1 MANRNFVTHL
11 KVFTGE
17 TTFTRI
23 EGKKFRVYSLLPQV
37 LEQYRKRDKEILDAE
52 DEQAELLRELTE

>member
-1 MANRNFVTHL
+1 MANRTFVTHL
-11 KVFTGE
+11 KTFTGE

-23 EGKKFRVYSLLPQV
+23 EGKKVRVYNLLPQV
-37 LEQYRKRDKEILDAE
+37 VEQYMKRDKEILDAE